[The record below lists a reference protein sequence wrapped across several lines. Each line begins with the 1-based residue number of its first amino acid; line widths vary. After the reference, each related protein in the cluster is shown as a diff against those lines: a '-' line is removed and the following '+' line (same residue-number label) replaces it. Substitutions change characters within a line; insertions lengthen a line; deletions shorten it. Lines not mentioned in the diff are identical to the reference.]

1 MIGSNFSY
9 KDQKSSVELT
19 SVFDLILNSPFSKNG
34 AKELPK
40 SELHKIIF
48 NLKDLLSKEFIYEL
62 KIQMDFLNAH
72 KGEIYV
78 KSFEDNHNIFGFTL
92 PIIKEAIVKE

>member
-1 MIGSNFSY
+1 M
-9 KDQKSSVELT
+9 
-19 SVFDLILNSPFSKNG
+19 
-34 AKELPK
+34 KELPK
-40 SELHKIIF
+40 SELFKIVY
-48 NLKDLLSKEFIYEL
+48 NLKDLMNEEYINDL